1 MGQAVGSILS
11 WPRSEKDQLEKQ
23 LREQQAEVTQL
34 QKQLTEEQKVRAR
47 LETVLAQATSLLQE
61 IVQVSSGG
69 GRGQGATRA
78 KLREF
83 FPERHTGQTPFLILD
98 PKDPFKSW
106 F

>member
-69 GRGQGATRA
+69 GRGQGPSGPSLESSFLRGTRA
-78 KLREF
+78 RLLF
-83 FPERHTGQTPFLILD
+83 
-98 PKDPFKSW
+98 
-106 F
+106 